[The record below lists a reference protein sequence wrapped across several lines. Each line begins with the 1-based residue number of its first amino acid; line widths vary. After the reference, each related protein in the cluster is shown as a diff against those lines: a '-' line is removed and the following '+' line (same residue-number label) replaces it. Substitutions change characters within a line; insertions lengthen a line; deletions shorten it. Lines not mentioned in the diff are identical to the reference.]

1 MGISEHIQ
9 VVLLAEWIAMQEDF
23 NIGNWPDIFE
33 GQQEGLSDEKAI
45 SKNNDEPGQTGGREH
60 GEAG

>member
-1 MGISEHIQ
+1 M
-9 VVLLAEWIAMQEDF
+9 VLLAEWIAMQEDF